1 MNGLKINE
9 EKTELL
15 HISSRFRTRSQLPPI
30 TFDGPPLEPSSYARN
45 LGIMVDDQ
53 LTLKRHVGNMCRSA
67 SYAIHKIGKLR
78 RYLDQAT
85 TEKLVHAF
93 VMSRIDNCNSLLF
106 GLPDSLIDKV
116 QRVQNCAARIV
127 SRKRKRDHITPVLYD
142 LHWLPVRDRISFK
155 LLTIAYKCKHND
167 TPMYLQN
174 IISSHLPTRNLRSS
188 SKHTFTP
195 LVTSTKTYGHRAFQY
210 AIPKLW
216 NNLPESLKRCPSLH
230 QFKSDLKTYLFRSCQ
245 S

>member
-1 MNGLKINE
+1 MVWSWESGWGDGTCCNFHVTNFLLFFFTSVTLNKKLHPTLKINE

-53 LTLKRHVGNMCRSA
+53 LTLKRHVGSMCRSA

-142 LHWLPVRDRISFK
+142 LHWLPVSIMPV
-155 LLTIAYKCKHND
+155 L
-167 TPMYLQN
+167 
-174 IISSHLPTRNLRSS
+174 NLNLNLC
-188 SKHTFTP
+188 SKHVNFVID
-195 LVTSTKTYGHRAFQY
+195 LIIVIA
-210 AIPKLW
+210 
-216 NNLPESLKRCPSLH
+216 KR
-230 QFKSDLKTYLFRSCQ
+230 
-245 S
+245 